1 MTPFILGGILT
12 WLAFV
17 FGAGY
22 AHARAKRK
30 VNAAASLN
38 ISKAFEV
45 QGENNKRI
53 LDAIGVVDKKF
64 DAQAQN
70 ARLSQ
75 PKEATRVYASLLQRG
90 FETRILVQ
98 PANTFDEWRAIVMR
112 EIGPDWMM
120 LITAY
125 TDVLGWKPQ
134 PSEPTAALVEKP
146 IANFIHDLE
155 YSRDHLADS
164 PSQKAAVEE
173 IITKLKQQHYGN
185 SRSASAA

>member
-1 MTPFILGGILT
+1 MTPFIIGGILT

-22 AHARAKRK
+22 AHAKYKRK
-30 VNAAASLN
+30 LNAAASLN
-38 ISKAFEV
+38 ITKAFEG
-45 QGENNKRI
+45 QNEFAKKT
-53 LDAIGVVDKKF
+53 LEAIGALDKKF
-64 DAQAQN
+64 EIQAQN
-70 ARLSQ
+70 TRLSQ
-75 PKEATRVYASLLQRG
+75 PKEGTRVYASLLQRG

-98 PANTFDEWRAIVMR
+98 PANTFDEWRSIVAN
-112 EIGPDWMM
+112 EIGPDWML

-134 PSEPTAALVEKP
+134 PMEPTAAFVEKP

-155 YSRDHLADS
+155 YSRDTLADS

-173 IITKLKQQHYGN
+173 IITKLKKQHYGN